1 MSSIICSE
9 DFRKFFDSI
18 DVAGIPMEALS
29 GTISSQIGA
38 VASDI
43 RLGRMECK
51 LNGPP
56 TPYNTNGSSMDIE
69 LYRSALGAGE
79 VPVVTE
85 FHAGGNGG
93 AVIISYPEKGHSWNE
108 EQIQEIR
115 FLHKSIALLYDRA
128 VLHNIVKTSLSVDA
142 LTKLP
147 NATGFI
153 AIGKRLFKQGVLHA
167 YTAMYL
173 NIKNFRTINTQIGT
187 KHSDKALIAF
197 AKTLRA
203 KLGEDEFVARLGGD
217 NFTVLVKKENSSA
230 LLDLLSHALI
240 ELELESTNINLVLS
254 SRVGL
259 YHIEQGDDI
268 ERVMICIS
276 NAINNVRR
284 SNTTDV
290 VTFTTDLLDRI
301 KREQYLASLFSG
313 ALENREFMAFYQP
326 KVDLTDSSLCGCEA
340 LVRWRRG
347 DKLVSPA
354 EFIPVF
360 ERDGN
365 ICALDFYMLD
375 RVCHDIREWIEQGLK
390 PVTVSVNFS
399 KTHLHD
405 PDIAEKIISI
415 IHNYGIDP
423 RYIEIEMTEMSDFS
437 DYTAFKAFVSK
448 LKENGI
454 ITSIDD
460 FGTGYSSLNLL
471 TDFMFD
477 VVKLDK
483 SFLDN
488 ITRSAS
494 KTDEIVVRNIV
505 KMIKELGM
513 MTIAEGVETV
523 EQAHLLKNIGCSM
536 VQGYLYDKPLCV
548 EEFVE
553 RLRAGKYEMKV
564 I

>member
-9 DFRKFFDSI
+9 NFRSFFESI
-18 DVAGIPMEALS
+18 NIAGLPFEALS
-29 GTISSQIGA
+29 KTISSQIAA

-43 RLGRMECK
+43 DLGSMVCK
-51 LNGPP
+51 MNSPP
-56 TPYNTNGSSMDIE
+56 TPYNTNGNKMDVE
-69 LYRSALGAGE
+69 LYSSELGIGE

-85 FHAGGNGG
+85 FHSGNNGG
-93 AVIISYPEKGHSWNE
+93 AVIISYPKKGRVWNDDE
-108 EQIQEIR
+108 MQEIG

-128 VLHNIVKTSLSVDA
+128 SLHNIVKNSLSVDA

-153 AIGKRLFKQGVLHA
+153 AIGNRLFNQGILHE

-173 NIKNFRTINTQIGT
+173 NLKNFRSINTQIGS
-187 KHSDKALIAF
+187 KHSDKAIIAF
-197 AKTLRA
+197 ATTLRS
-203 KLGEDEFVARLGGD
+203 KLGENEFVARLGGD
-217 NFTVLVKKENSSA
+217 NFTVLVKKENSSL
-230 LLDLLSHALI
+230 LLDFLSHALI
-240 ELELESTNINLVLS
+240 ELKLESTSIHLVLS
-254 SRVGL
+254 SRVGV
-259 YHIEQGDDI
+259 YNIEQGDDI
-268 ERVMICIS
+268 NHVMLCIS
-276 NAINNVRR
+276 TAINNVRR

-290 VTFTTDLLDRI
+290 VMFTTDILDKI
-301 KREQYLASLFSG
+301 KREQNLTALFSG
-313 ALENREFMAFYQP
+313 ALENREFVAYYQP
-326 KVDLTDSSLCGCEA
+326 KVNLADSSLCGCEA
-340 LVRWRRG
+340 LVRWRRE
-347 DKLVSPA
+347 DKLIPPGD
-354 EFIPVF
+354 FIPVF

-375 RVCHDIREWIEQGLK
+375 QVCRDIKEWIEQGIQ

-405 PDIAEKIISI
+405 PDIADKIISI
-415 IHNYGIDP
+415 INNYGIDH
-423 RYIEIEMTEMSDFS
+423 RYIEVEMTEMSDFN
-437 DYTAFKAFVSK
+437 DYDVFKAFVSK
-448 LKENGI
+448 LKENGV

-488 ITRSAS
+488 VSRNNS

-513 MTIAEGVETV
+513 KTIAEGVETI
-523 EQAHLLKNIGCSM
+523 EQAHLLKDMDCSM

-548 EEFVE
+548 EDFVE
-553 RLRAGKYEMKV
+553 RLRLGKYEINV
-564 I
+564 N